1 MARAI
6 QQSRSLT
13 GFSALTTTTQDLTVT
28 PSGLPD
34 GSTVTRVVGNTVLE
48 YMPAAGS
55 AERALI
61 VVGLAVIDDA
71 VTLDVALPNS
81 NPDVWLWWWYQPLL
95 LNHGGSAGTTLI
107 ARDLSVPFD
116 VHGQRILTPSAG
128 VHLRFFSRLVSPIT
142 AGTAS
147 IRIGLVSFFKL
158 PET

>member
-6 QQSRSLT
+6 QQSRGLT

-28 PSGLPD
+28 PAGLPD
-34 GSTVTRVVGNTVLE
+34 GSTVTRVTGSATLE

-55 AERALI
+55 AARALI
-61 VVGLAVIDDA
+61 VLGLAVIDDA

-81 NPDVWLWWWYQPLL
+81 NPDVWLGWWYQPLL
-95 LNHGGSAGTTLI
+95 LGHGGSDGTALL
-107 ARDLSVPFD
+107 ARDLVINFD
-116 VHGQRILTPSAG
+116 LHGQRILTPSAG

-147 IRIGLVSFFKL
+147 IRIGLVEFYKL
-158 PET
+158 PVT